1 MGLTD
6 IVLYTCTGGMR
17 VIYLPNFTQMIAIE
31 VVQSDVVQI
40 PQYTV
45 GTIHTDYWSDPIP
58 QTMHVKKI
66 TLQPI
71 GQISDRELANARQM
85 YDIREQKIRAHIEH
99 EVKHLVA
106 QHENAFFMK
115 DLSMDGLNKL
125 SEEYANKIGSDCVGV
140 HIKLSDYQKLFLITS
155 PEHFKM
161 FLSSYE
167 SRDVM
172 SMYTKLFGKLACLR
186 EDMVVV
192 GRYENLTFM
201 NELNAQRLVRS

>member
-1 MGLTD
+1 MGFTD
-6 IVLYTCTGGMR
+6 IVLYTCAGGMR
-17 VIYLPNFTQMIAIE
+17 VIYLSNFTKMIPVE
-31 VVQSDVVQI
+31 VVQGGVVNI
-40 PQYTV
+40 PQYTI
-45 GTIHTDYWSDPIP
+45 GMISGAALSDPIP
-58 QTMHVKKI
+58 QTMHFKEVR
-66 TLQPI
+66 LSPI
-71 GQISDRELANARQM
+71 AEISDRELATARQLF
-85 YDIREQKIRAHIEH
+85 DIKEQKIRSHIEH
-99 EVKHLVA
+99 EIKHLVA

-125 SEEYANKIGSDCVGV
+125 SEEYAKNMGSDCVGV

-167 SRDVM
+167 SRDIM
-172 SMYTKLFGKLACLR
+172 SLHTKLFGKLACLR

-201 NELNAQRLVRS
+201 NELNAQRIVRS